1 MAIQTLK
8 HATELGVKLHVQQ
21 VFERF
26 VEFKT
31 KGLIQDVTPHALFMP
46 LVVRSG
52 DAVTER
58 FLFTPYDDERKRG
71 QVRSWLLTRQ
81 RPAKIDDPRCRR
93 IHPCVPHADR
103 RVRHFGFLANRAKKQ
118 SLFRCR
124 QLLGL
129 NAALP
134 EIPDRSTEDLLLELT
149 GVDLSRCPACKKGT
163 MVIVAELPKLRSW
176 DSS

>member
-58 FLFTPYDDERKRG
+58 FLFTPYDDGTK
-71 QVRSWLLTRQ
+71 
-81 RPAKIDDPRCRR
+81 
-93 IHPCVPHADR
+93 VPYR
-103 RVRHFGFLANRAKKQ
+103 
-118 SLFRCR
+118 
-124 QLLGL
+124 
-129 NAALP
+129 
-134 EIPDRSTEDLLLELT
+134 DLLET
-149 GVDLSRCPACKKGT
+149 TRKGKEKGVKSALGF
-163 MVIVAELPKLRSW
+163 
-176 DSS
+176 

>member
-1 MAIQTLK
+1 LTPLQPLYLYYRLVIAPPAIRQANFELPALLVDLSFHNLGGRPAIISDMAIQTLK

-58 FLFTPYDDERKRG
+58 FLFTPYDDGTK
-71 QVRSWLLTRQ
+71 
-81 RPAKIDDPRCRR
+81 
-93 IHPCVPHADR
+93 VPYR
-103 RVRHFGFLANRAKKQ
+103 
-118 SLFRCR
+118 
-124 QLLGL
+124 
-129 NAALP
+129 
-134 EIPDRSTEDLLLELT
+134 DLLET
-149 GVDLSRCPACKKGT
+149 TRKGKEKGVKSALGF
-163 MVIVAELPKLRSW
+163 
-176 DSS
+176 

>member
-58 FLFTPYDDERKRG
+58 FLFTPYDDGTK
-71 QVRSWLLTRQ
+71 
-81 RPAKIDDPRCRR
+81 
-93 IHPCVPHADR
+93 VPYR
-103 RVRHFGFLANRAKKQ
+103 
-118 SLFRCR
+118 
-124 QLLGL
+124 
-129 NAALP
+129 
-134 EIPDRSTEDLLLELT
+134 DLLET
-149 GVDLSRCPACKKGT
+149 TRIRCEFCINGT
-163 MVIVAELPKLRSW
+163 EFLRIPGTQY
-176 DSS
+176 

>member
-1 MAIQTLK
+1 MRGQWISNSSARLETLSRLQLAERSAASPDYAG
-8 HATELGVKLHVQQ
+8 ATGGAEK
-21 VFERF
+21 
-26 VEFKT
+26 
-31 KGLIQDVTPHALFMP
+31 
-46 LVVRSG
+46 
-52 DAVTER
+52 
-58 FLFTPYDDERKRG
+58 KRG

-81 RPAKIDDPRCRR
+81 RPAEIDDPRCRR

-149 GVDLSRCPACKKGT
+149 GVDMSRCPACKKGT